1 MWSKNEVRQI
11 RKHYYAMLKEVDE
24 LVGQVVK
31 AIPVRKRQEIKFKQS
46 EISERSKMSLNTDL
60 SVVYQLWRF
69 SLISNER

>member
-1 MWSKNEVRQI
+1 
-11 RKHYYAMLKEVDE
+11 MLKEVDE

-60 SVVYQLWRF
+60 SVVTMTIFFDFEIEMIQ
-69 SLISNER
+69 

>member
-1 MWSKNEVRQI
+1 
-11 RKHYYAMLKEVDE
+11 MLKEVDE

-46 EISERSKMSLNTDL
+46 EISERSKMSLNTDK